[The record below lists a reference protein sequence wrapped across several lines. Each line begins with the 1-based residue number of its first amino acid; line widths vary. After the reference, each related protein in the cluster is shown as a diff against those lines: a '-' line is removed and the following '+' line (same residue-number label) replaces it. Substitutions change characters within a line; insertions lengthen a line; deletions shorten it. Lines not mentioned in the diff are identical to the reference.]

1 MSKFVSKEKLK
12 AAVID
17 NVMGNKNLTIFQLID
32 QIAVDVKI
40 VRCRN
45 CQHYSLEDWHQD
57 VPENYICAKRSFFG
71 HASHVGPDDFCSHG
85 EMRED

>member
-17 NVMGNKNLTIFQLID
+17 NVMGSKNLTIFQLID
-32 QIAVDVKI
+32 QMAEDVEI
-40 VRCRN
+40 VRCRD

-57 VPENYICAKRSFFG
+57 VPENYICAKRSFLG
-71 HASHVGPDDFCSHG
+71 HASHVDPDDFCSHG
-85 EMRED
+85 EMREG